1 MKNKR
6 NDLQISINTI
16 KNVFQ
21 LISEKLNI
29 MEIEKNVT
37 QILNCL
43 SVLWLIIN

>member
-1 MKNKR
+1 MEMKNKR

-37 QILNCL
+37 RIA
-43 SVLWLIIN
+43 